1 MSGRAADESR
11 VHSIVESHLR
21 LTPRIELTGKAEYD
35 LFRMLVPV
43 RFQSVRIGGD
53 FEVSERTSVQ
63 LVYSQTPL
71 SGVPSSLSHR
81 LEGRV
86 TRLISF

>member
-1 MSGRAADESR
+1 MSGRAANKSR
-11 VHSIVESHLR
+11 VHSIVKSRLR
-21 LTPRIELTGKAEYD
+21 LTPRIELTGEAEYD
-35 LFRMLVPV
+35 LFHTLVPV

-63 LVYSQTPL
+63 LVYSQTPE
-71 SGVPSSLSHR
+71 SGVPSSQR